1 MIKHVSILVLQL
13 LFAACRTRPEPA
25 LLATLSLN
33 PTTTNTVEASPTPTQ
48 WIPPTFTATAINTP
62 TPLPTHMIYP
72 VSLSPTSTPTV
83 SPTPAPI
90 VAAPA
95 GLIYSDSEGQWQ
107 IAADG
112 KPTLI
117 ITNTRAILSP
127 NRQMAI
133 VPPDCCNCA
142 CEGRYRLVDLSTGKS
157 RDLGLEFG
165 DAQWSPDSRYIYYTT
180 RDNNNLSDIW
190 VEDVTTGKKSNLTNT
205 PDRDE
210 SDIMFWPARPDILV
224 FYMTPGFPDGEGWIG
239 YLTVMRID
247 GTGYKVVSDHGV
259 SSPTALS
266 PDGQTIAYVTSTP
279 WYYRLGSQPQQFPW
293 KNLGLPNL
301 KGIYFSSPAGHQMV
315 SSWRGRLFTLPRLAW
330 KTIRPSQVSPYSIWR
345 KELHICGGI
354 S

>member
-1 MIKHVSILVLQL
+1 
-13 LFAACRTRPEPA
+13 
-25 LLATLSLN
+25 
-33 PTTTNTVEASPTPTQ
+33 
-48 WIPPTFTATAINTP
+48 
-62 TPLPTHMIYP
+62 MIYP

-301 KGIYFSSPAGHQMV
+301 KDIYFSSPAGHQMV